1 MPVIDNR
8 GQDIT
13 DMVLAAADQAGIPP
27 LLLLGC
33 MYGESGGLDQFSE
46 RWGTRTSEAKD
57 AIARSD
63 WSTLQAI
70 INSVWADV
78 SFGRSQRIVKY
89 HYTGN
94 TRPTVEN
101 CLAVREYVFSHPEQ
115 DLIEMAKKLAGNL
128 RTAQANDLSLFG
140 GDANLAACAIYNS
153 GHPLTPAE
161 WSRYGPRVNNYRRGL
176 EQAKASLPVFPDP
189 EPTTGD
195 SVMTIEEKVV
205 ALGGKL
211 GNVDGNGNPIPE
223 TGVYDL
229 GNGLR
234 MQVFWNG
241 MLWEYTKPDGN
252 TDVQVCV
259 SAEATAHDIAAFQ
272 S

>member
-1 MPVIDNR
+1 
-8 GQDIT
+8 
-13 DMVLAAADQAGIPP
+13 
-27 LLLLGC
+27 
-33 MYGESGGLDQFSE
+33 
-46 RWGTRTSEAKD
+46 
-57 AIARSD
+57 
-63 WSTLQAI
+63 
-70 INSVWADV
+70 
-78 SFGRSQRIVKY
+78 
-89 HYTGN
+89 
-94 TRPTVEN
+94 
-101 CLAVREYVFSHPEQ
+101 
-115 DLIEMAKKLAGNL
+115 
-128 RTAQANDLSLFG
+128 
-140 GDANLAACAIYNS
+140 
-153 GHPLTPAE
+153 
-161 WSRYGPRVNNYRRGL
+161 
-176 EQAKASLPVFPDP
+176 
-189 EPTTGD
+189 
-195 SVMTIEEKVV
+195 MTIEEKVV